1 MKKMMT
7 AVVAVVLLVSIGVN
21 VYQAVKLRR
30 YADRRERGL
39 MKYYEDWIP
48 TYPVDGLTL
57 EDLSE
62 IIGAIDREEPEL
74 QDRRI
79 LNLEMMDRDHVLIQ
93 TGIMKGGLWG
103 GGKMFRFKRG
113 PHGWD
118 LEADKTMGWIS

>member
-7 AVVAVVLLVSIGVN
+7 AMVAVILVVSIGVN

-113 PHGWD
+113 PHGWE
-118 LEADKTMGWIS
+118 LEADKTMVWIS

>member
-7 AVVAVVLLVSIGVN
+7 AVVAVILVVSIGVN

-57 EDLSE
+57 KDLSE

-113 PHGWD
+113 PHGWE
-118 LEADKTMGWIS
+118 LEADKTMVWIS